1 MAINTHSLKKELI
14 MTKNI
19 TVLISIMFLVNLAM
33 AQSQQ
38 TGIYLT
44 QEDFERK
51 KLSYSPNDEETR
63 TSIRFNELLDKPY
76 INIKHNGEKLVLFK
90 DDIFAYQKKGR
101 IVRSRDFESYNFVEK
116 GAIWIYFKDVTTPL
130 GKGIKRER
138 KYYYSVSGDSRILPL
153 TIYNLKKSFPGK
165 HHFHNFLDAQFR
177 HDADLIAYNKL
188 ERKFKVNHLIETTV
202 FKTPDAAP

>member
-1 MAINTHSLKKELI
+1 MF
-14 MTKNI
+14 KNFFI
-19 TVLISIMFLVNLAM
+19 LTIIVLLGNLVDAH
-33 AQSQQ
+33 SQQ

-44 QEDFERK
+44 QEDFQK
-51 KLSYSPNDEETR
+51 KQLSYKTDDSEAK

-76 INIKHNGEKLVLFK
+76 INIKHNGEKIVLFK

-101 IVRSRDFESYNFVEK
+101 IVKSRDFESYNFIEK
-116 GAIWIYFKDVTTPL
+116 GAIWIYSKDVTTLL

-138 KYYYSVSGDSRILPL
+138 KYYYSVSGDSKILPL
-153 TIYNLKKSFPGK
+153 TIFNLKKSFPGR
-165 HHFHNFLDAQFR
+165 HDFHNFLDAQFR